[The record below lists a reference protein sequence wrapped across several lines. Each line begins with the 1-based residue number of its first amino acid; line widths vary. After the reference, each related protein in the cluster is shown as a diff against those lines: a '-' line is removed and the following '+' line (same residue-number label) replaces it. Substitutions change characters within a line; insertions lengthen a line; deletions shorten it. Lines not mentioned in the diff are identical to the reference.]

1 MAWFLLLIPLG
12 LVLIGLPVFVGLL
25 GAAALGIVLVMDVPA
40 TALHQYLFA
49 SLDKSALLAI
59 PFFLY
64 AGDLMARG
72 TQASKLMDWASA
84 GMGRMP
90 GRSGVTTVA
99 ASTFFGAISGSSVAT
114 VGAIGRISYDRM
126 LKEGFTPSNAQALI
140 ASSATIS
147 SIIPPSIAMILY
159 GIAAEESAAELFIAG
174 IIPGLVLAVCL
185 ALYIMFRARGQVS
198 GEPFSL
204 RNLLEATKRCWVGL
218 GLPIVV
224 LGGIYLGIFSPTEAA
239 GVACAYA
246 ILVAIFAEPDM
257 KLRSLW
263 DSAVS
268 SMLLTAQTL
277 IIVAASGVFAWML
290 TVNGIPQA
298 LAGWLTDM
306 SVPGWVLLVAINV
319 LLLIVGCFMDTA
331 SAILVMTP
339 LLLPIST
346 ALGVDPIHF
355 GIIVTV
361 NLSIGMFTPPLGL
374 SIFITQGMFKANL
387 PALYRALMPYVAV
400 SVFALMLITFIPQL
414 SLWMLGR

>member
-25 GAAALGIVLVMDVPA
+25 GAAALGIVLIMDVPA

-49 SLDKSALLAI
+49 SMDKTALLAI

-114 VGAIGRISYDRM
+114 VGAIGRISYDKM
-126 LKEGFTPSNAQALI
+126 LAEGFKPSNAQALI

-174 IIPGLVLAVCL
+174 IIPGLVLALCL
-185 ALYIMFRARGQVS
+185 ALYIVFQARGQVS

-218 GLPIVV
+218 GLPVVV
-224 LGGIYLGIFSPTEAA
+224 LGGIYMGIFSPTEAA

-246 ILVAIFAEPDM
+246 MLVAIFAEPDL

-306 SVPGWVLLVAINV
+306 PVPNWVLLVAINV

-339 LLLPIST
+339 LLLPIAT

-400 SVFALMLITFIPQL
+400 SVFALMLVTFIPQL
-414 SLWMLGR
+414 SLWLLGR